1 MKLCFCI
8 CGQPRNIK
16 LIIENI
22 SQKYNGINYDLYVCL
37 SKNSLNYEKEY
48 LNDNKIDHIYYNNI
62 IKKIILVSDIHTD
75 EYRNSLNYLYK
86 LHNIIPLLPNY
97 YDFYIILRSDFIFIN
112 PIDFTKLVDKGII
125 YVSEKLNNQY
135 IKPDTNKINSDIIIV
150 NSYEKLDILKNI
162 YEYGITNNNYSDC
175 ILLNFL
181 LKNYIKFKKINI
193 EYKLILSLC
202 NIIAISGDSGSGKS
216 TLLSILLPLF
226 DDTNLLKF
234 ETDRYHKW
242 ERGDNN
248 YDLYTHLNPYAN
260 YLEKMSEDVYNLKIG
275 NEIYAVNYNHANGKF
290 TNEEVI
296 ESKTNIILCGLHTL
310 SNKINFYTDIKIFLD
325 TDRNLIKKWKI
336 KRDHYERKYPINKI
350 LQQIERREEDYRLYI
365 ETQKINADINI
376 KYYEKEDKLSCDI
389 EILNEMI
396 INKILKYLVNLKYSI
411 TYNKNLKIELFGN
424 IEHINL
430 EILKNNYNYDKK
442 IDNDLN
448 GELQF
453 LFILILYNCM
463 Y

>member
-1 MKLCFCI
+1 
-8 CGQPRNIK
+8 
-16 LIIENI
+16 
-22 SQKYNGINYDLYVCL
+22 
-37 SKNSLNYEKEY
+37 
-48 LNDNKIDHIYYNNI
+48 
-62 IKKIILVSDIHTD
+62 
-75 EYRNSLNYLYK
+75 
-86 LHNIIPLLPNY
+86 
-97 YDFYIILRSDFIFIN
+97 
-112 PIDFTKLVDKGII
+112 
-125 YVSEKLNNQY
+125 
-135 IKPDTNKINSDIIIV
+135 
-150 NSYEKLDILKNI
+150 
-162 YEYGITNNNYSDC
+162 
-175 ILLNFL
+175 
-181 LKNYIKFKKINI
+181 
-193 EYKLILSLC
+193 LC

-242 ERGDNN
+242 ERGDKN

-350 LQQIERREEDYRLYI
+350 LQQIERREEDYKLYI

-376 KYYEKEDKLSCDI
+376 KYYEKEDKLHCII